1 MEYNYLR
8 IYFCACEIEAKPKPT
23 LNSEYKN
30 IKFIK
35 MKNLLLN
42 SILLVILAV
51 AVLPTTAQ
59 AQEVQEVNTVQTQD
73 TKREFYLRP
82 SYWRAHDKNGL
93 NVFETTKKAD
103 PIPFE
108 GLRMRIGAGF
118 TQEYQNLDHETS
130 STIPKY
136 GFGPGFNLAMANLI
150 TDVQLADG
158 IRLEL
163 TTYLS
168 TRNHNEAW
176 VKGGYIQFDKLP
188 FKSAFFDKLME
199 YATIKIGHMEINYG
213 DQHFRRSDGGKT
225 IHNAFAENLIADAF
239 STEIGGEVYL
249 QKNGFFGMVGVTNGT
264 INSSIGRQKTDAE
277 GNSKKFPAL
286 YFKGGIDKEIGEARV
301 RLTGSAYI
309 NNKSQRN
316 VLYGGDRA
324 GSWYWGVMEPA
335 SAQGNFSGR
344 FNPGFSRNIQAV
356 MLNSFVKF
364 GGLEFFGTYETTK
377 GNSGALADPAKGI
390 PADITKRNMNQTA
403 IEGLYRIG
411 KKENLYVGA
420 RYNTVKAELLGY
432 TNDVKIDRTSIA
444 AGWFLTNNIL
454 LKGEYVIQNYKDFKT
469 TDIRYGGK
477 FNGYVIQAVVG
488 F

>member
-1 MEYNYLR
+1 
-8 IYFCACEIEAKPKPT
+8 
-23 LNSEYKN
+23 
-30 IKFIK
+30 
-35 MKNLLLN
+35 MKRNLLYTATLT
-42 SILLVILAV
+42 LLVAC
-51 AVLPTTAQ
+51 VLPNISQ
-59 AQEVQEVNTVQTQD
+59 AQEIQEAQEATTVQKQD
-73 TKREFYLRP
+73 TEREFYLRP
-82 SYWRAHDKNGL
+82 SYWRAHDKKGL

-108 GLRMRIGAGF
+108 GLRLRIGAGF
-118 TQEYQNLDHETS
+118 TQEYQNLDHRTS
-130 STIPKY
+130 SAVPLY
-136 GFGPGFNLAMANLI
+136 RFGPGFNLAMANLI

-168 TRNHNEAW
+168 TRNHNESW

-225 IHNAFAENLIADAF
+225 IHNAFVENLIVDAF

-249 QKNGFFGMVGVTNGT
+249 QKNGLFGMVGATNGT
-264 INSSIGRQKTDAE
+264 INSSIGRQKADAE
-277 GNSKKFPAL
+277 GNSKKYPAV
-286 YFKGGIDKEIGEARV
+286 YFKGGIDKEIGEVRI

-309 NNKSQRN
+309 NNRSQRN

-335 SAQGNFSGR
+335 SAQANFSGR
-344 FNPGFSRNIQAV
+344 FNPGFSRSIQAV
-356 MLNSFVKF
+356 MLNGFAKL

-377 GNSGALADPAKGI
+377 GNSGAAADPTKGI

-403 IEGLYRIG
+403 VEGIYRIG
-411 KKENLYVGA
+411 KKENLYVAA
-420 RYNTVKAELLGY
+420 RYNAVKADLLGY
-432 TNDVKIDRTSIA
+432 TNEVKINRTAFA

-454 LKGEYVIQNYKDFKT
+454 LKGEYVIQNYENFKP
-469 TDIRYGGK
+469 TDIRNGGK
-477 FNGYVIQAVVG
+477 FDGYVIQAVVG